1 MPPCVP
7 PGACPN
13 PIIGT
18 FPKNA
23 GSPSNIP
30 VPVAA
35 LITGHFVYC
44 SDGCNDPGFQAG
56 QNVVVQPPPVA
67 PLLSPQM
74 IVVLVASLAL
84 VGLVG
89 LARMR
94 LNR

>member
-1 MPPCVP
+1 M
-7 PGACPN
+7 
-13 PIIGT
+13 IGMVT
-18 FPKNA
+18 KDQLSS
-23 GSPSNIP
+23 GNIP
-30 VPVAA
+30 VGINPPAV
-35 LITGHFVYC
+35 TGHFVYC
-44 SDGCNDPGFQAG
+44 SDGCNDPNFQAG
-56 QNVVVQPPPVA
+56 QSVVVQPPPVA